1 MSQPVVLITGC
12 SSGIG
17 RALADAFHQAG
28 YQVWACARKA
38 TDLAVL
44 TAAGFTAVELDV
56 TQPEALT
63 AVAER
68 LQQQLAEAQNQAQ
81 QERERAIRAAAEMEN
96 LRRRAAMDVEK
107 AHKFALEKFAGE
119 LLPVIDSL
127 ERALEMSD
135 RENEQLKPTLEG
147 VELTLRSMLNA
158 VGKFGVLPIDPQG
171 EGFDPN
177 RHQAMSM
184 VENPNVAPNTVLAVM
199 QKGYELNGRVIR
211 PAMVMLAKA
220 PSVDVKA

>member
-1 MSQPVVLITGC
+1 MSNQEPSMEPTTELPMDETTVTEESVTTESASADTG
-12 SSGIG
+12 
-17 RALADAFHQAG
+17 
-28 YQVWACARKA
+28 
-38 TDLAVL
+38 AVL
-44 TAAGFTAVELDV
+44 D
-56 TQPEALT
+56 
-63 AVAER
+63 AER
-68 LQQQLAEAQNQAQ
+68 LQQQLAEAQDQAQ

>member
-1 MSQPVVLITGC
+1 MSNQEQPLEPT
-12 SSGIG
+12 
-17 RALADAFHQAG
+17 
-28 YQVWACARKA
+28 
-38 TDLAVL
+38 
-44 TAAGFTAVELDV
+44 VELPVDEAQLNDDV
-56 TQPEALT
+56 VSQDA
-63 AVAER
+63 AAAESDS
-68 LQQQLAEAQNQAQ
+68 LQQQLTAALAAAQ
-81 QERERAIRAAAEMEN
+81 QEKERSLRAAAEMEN

-135 RENEQLKPTLEG
+135 RENDLLKPTLEG
-147 VELTLRSMLNA
+147 VELTLRSMLNV

-171 EGFDPN
+171 EPFDPN

>member
-1 MSQPVVLITGC
+1 MSNQEPSMEPTTELPMDETTVTKESVTTESATADTG
-12 SSGIG
+12 
-17 RALADAFHQAG
+17 
-28 YQVWACARKA
+28 
-38 TDLAVL
+38 
-44 TAAGFTAVELDV
+44 AAPD
-56 TQPEALT
+56 
-63 AVAER
+63 AER

-220 PSVDVKA
+220 PSVDVQA

>member
-1 MSQPVVLITGC
+1 MSNQEPSMEPTTELPMDETTVTKESVTTESATADTG
-12 SSGIG
+12 
-17 RALADAFHQAG
+17 
-28 YQVWACARKA
+28 
-38 TDLAVL
+38 
-44 TAAGFTAVELDV
+44 AAPD
-56 TQPEALT
+56 
-63 AVAER
+63 AER
-68 LQQQLAEAQNQAQ
+68 LQQQLAEAQDQAQ

-135 RENEQLKPTLEG
+135 RENEQLKPTIEG

-220 PSVDVKA
+220 PSVDVQA

>member
-1 MSQPVVLITGC
+1 MSNQEQPMEPTTELPVEEAQLNEAQVSQEATQL
-12 SSGIG
+12 
-17 RALADAFHQAG
+17 DA
-28 YQVWACARKA
+28 
-38 TDLAVL
+38 
-44 TAAGFTAVELDV
+44 EN
-56 TQPEALT
+56 
-63 AVAER
+63 
-68 LQQQLAEAQNQAQ
+68 LQQQLAAALTMAQ
-81 QERERAIRAAAEMEN
+81 QEKERSLRTAAEMEN

-135 RENEQLKPTLEG
+135 RENELLKPTLEG

-171 EGFDPN
+171 ESFDPN

>member
-1 MSQPVVLITGC
+1 MSNQEPSMEPTTELPMDETTVTKESVTTESATADTG
-12 SSGIG
+12 
-17 RALADAFHQAG
+17 
-28 YQVWACARKA
+28 
-38 TDLAVL
+38 
-44 TAAGFTAVELDV
+44 AAPD
-56 TQPEALT
+56 
-63 AVAER
+63 AER
-68 LQQQLAEAQNQAQ
+68 LQQQLAEAQDQAQ

>member
-1 MSQPVVLITGC
+1 MSNQEPSMEPTTELPMDETTVTKESVTTESATADTG
-12 SSGIG
+12 
-17 RALADAFHQAG
+17 
-28 YQVWACARKA
+28 
-38 TDLAVL
+38 
-44 TAAGFTAVELDV
+44 AAPD
-56 TQPEALT
+56 
-63 AVAER
+63 AER
-68 LQQQLAEAQNQAQ
+68 LQQQLAEAQDQAQ

-135 RENEQLKPTLEG
+135 RENDQLKPTLEG

-184 VENPNVAPNTVLAVM
+184 VENPNVAPNTVLAVI

-220 PSVDVKA
+220 PSVDVQA

>member
-1 MSQPVVLITGC
+1 MSNQEQPMEPTTELSVEEAQLNEEQVSQEATQL
-12 SSGIG
+12 
-17 RALADAFHQAG
+17 DA
-28 YQVWACARKA
+28 
-38 TDLAVL
+38 
-44 TAAGFTAVELDV
+44 EN
-56 TQPEALT
+56 
-63 AVAER
+63 
-68 LQQQLAEAQNQAQ
+68 LQQQLAAALTMAQ
-81 QERERAIRAAAEMEN
+81 QEKERSLRTAAEMEN

-135 RENEQLKPTLEG
+135 RENELLKPTLEG

-171 EGFDPN
+171 ESFDPN

>member
-1 MSQPVVLITGC
+1 MSNQEQPLEPTAELPVEEAQLNEEVV
-12 SSGIG
+12 S
-17 RALADAFHQAG
+17 ADA
-28 YQVWACARKA
+28 
-38 TDLAVL
+38 
-44 TAAGFTAVELDV
+44 AAGESDT
-56 TQPEALT
+56 
-63 AVAER
+63 
-68 LQQQLAEAQNQAQ
+68 LQQQLTAALAAAQ
-81 QERERAIRAAAEMEN
+81 QEKERSLRAAAEMEN

-135 RENEQLKPTLEG
+135 RDNDLIKPTMEG

-171 EGFDPN
+171 ESFDPN

>member
-1 MSQPVVLITGC
+1 MSNQEQPMEPTTELPVEEAQLNEEQVSQEATQL
-12 SSGIG
+12 
-17 RALADAFHQAG
+17 DA
-28 YQVWACARKA
+28 
-38 TDLAVL
+38 
-44 TAAGFTAVELDV
+44 EN
-56 TQPEALT
+56 
-63 AVAER
+63 
-68 LQQQLAEAQNQAQ
+68 LQQQLAAALTMAQ
-81 QERERAIRAAAEMEN
+81 QEKERSLRTAAEMEN

-135 RENEQLKPTLEG
+135 RENELLKPTLEG

-171 EGFDPN
+171 ESFDPN

>member
-1 MSQPVVLITGC
+1 MSNQEQPLEPTAELPVDEAQLNDDVV
-12 SSGIG
+12 SQ
-17 RALADAFHQAG
+17 DA
-28 YQVWACARKA
+28 
-38 TDLAVL
+38 
-44 TAAGFTAVELDV
+44 AA
-56 TQPEALT
+56 
-63 AVAER
+63 AESDS
-68 LQQQLAEAQNQAQ
+68 LQQQLTAALAAAQ
-81 QERERAIRAAAEMEN
+81 QEKERSLRAAAEMEN

-135 RENEQLKPTLEG
+135 RENDLLKPTLEG
-147 VELTLRSMLNA
+147 VELTLRSMLNV

-171 EGFDPN
+171 EPFDPN

>member
-1 MSQPVVLITGC
+1 MSNQEPSMEPTTELPMDETTVTKESVTTESATADTG
-12 SSGIG
+12 
-17 RALADAFHQAG
+17 
-28 YQVWACARKA
+28 
-38 TDLAVL
+38 
-44 TAAGFTAVELDV
+44 AAPD
-56 TQPEALT
+56 
-63 AVAER
+63 AER
-68 LQQQLAEAQNQAQ
+68 LQQQLAEAQDQAQ

-184 VENPNVAPNTVLAVM
+184 VENPNVAPNTVLAVI

-220 PSVDVKA
+220 PSVDVQA